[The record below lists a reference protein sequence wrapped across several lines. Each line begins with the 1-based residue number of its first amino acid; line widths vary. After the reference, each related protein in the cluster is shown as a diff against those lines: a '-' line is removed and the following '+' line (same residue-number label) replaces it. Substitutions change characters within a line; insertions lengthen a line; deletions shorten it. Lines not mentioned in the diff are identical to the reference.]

1 MLSKQKKIKSSSWK
15 KKQPSQVLKDRL
27 QKKTGL
33 SGKKLQT
40 DVTLVSEDTDEEQS
54 YEGDDEDEN
63 EGDDEDGDEDEDE
76 DGD

>member
-33 SGKKLQT
+33 SGKKSQT
-40 DVTLVSEDTDEEQS
+40 DVTLVSEDTDKYKH
-54 YEGDDEDEN
+54 YEDD
-63 EGDDEDGDEDEDE
+63 DDDD
-76 DGD
+76 